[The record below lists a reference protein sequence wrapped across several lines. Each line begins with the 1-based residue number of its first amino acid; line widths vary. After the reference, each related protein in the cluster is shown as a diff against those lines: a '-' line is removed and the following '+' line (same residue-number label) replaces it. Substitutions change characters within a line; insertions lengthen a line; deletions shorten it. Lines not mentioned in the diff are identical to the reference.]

1 MTKLHNICQHPI
13 KHPIKTCQHPIR
25 HPMFWQLGDLEILRC
40 WGLQQQSCWPASFG
54 GTLESP
60 GFVGFGGKKF
70 KAKQNLAK
78 KSLTTWSLY
87 RLYHII
93 PNYTSVWRWNSCAA
107 GFRGLI
113 LLFFM
118 FFCLT
123 YHRITHVLGFGAGHP
138 ARPPT
143 WISTSRRKRQGICC
157 SALQRTSC
165 DWKTMEDLWC
175 TMMIHDVPIRSY
187 RICNVLLGDA
197 EIENQQTPKTSH
209 HCQNFCWIHFKATV
223 LALAV
228 HD

>member
-1 MTKLHNICQHPI
+1 M
-13 KHPIKTCQHPIR
+13 
-25 HPMFWQLGDLEILRC
+25 
-40 WGLQQQSCWPASFG
+40 
-54 GTLESP
+54 
-60 GFVGFGGKKF
+60 F

-78 KSLTTWSLY
+78 MSLTTWSLY

-93 PNYTSVWRWNSCAA
+93 PYYTSVWRWNSCAA

-123 YHRITHVLGFGAGHP
+123 YHTCFGVWC
-138 ARPPT
+138 R
-143 WISTSRRKRQGICC
+143 SSRKASHMDFNFPEKKVGNL
-157 SALQRTSC
+157 LQCIAT
-165 DWKTMEDLWC
+165 DFMWLTMEDLWC

-187 RICNVLLGDA
+187 RICNVWLGDA

-209 HCQNFCWIHFKATV
+209 HCQNFCWNHFKTTV